1 VRTRKDF
8 FWLWQGCENKKIHE
22 GGVKMQ
28 AITAKRVLIVV
39 IAVLSLSVMFGCAG
53 KEFAPKDPY
62 MYWYYPKEMSDADR
76 AVEAA
81 RQAGKDRQ
89 CPDEFKAA
97 EDLKNRAYEVY
108 AACHTD
114 EAIAMAKEA
123 TAKANA
129 LCPPPP
135 TCELTAAPKEIEQ
148 GQSTTLRLTTSGKV
162 KSAVL
167 DGTEVAATGGT
178 KTVSPTSTTSYTA
191 KVAGPGGSTTCSVNV
206 TVTVQPPPPP
216 PPPARV
222 IDRLTIH
229 VNFDFD
235 KSNIRKA
242 DEAELKKAIDFVRKY
257 PGAKVEL
264 EGHTDSK
271 GTEEYNQKLSEKRAE
286 ATRQY
291 LIKEGAVDKE
301 MISAKGY
308 GELRPVAPNKTK
320 DGKDNPEGRAE
331 NRRVEVLIMSD

>member
-1 VRTRKDF
+1 V
-8 FWLWQGCENKKIHE
+8 KIKNCE

-28 AITAKRVLIVV
+28 AITAKRVFIVV

-62 MYWYYPKEMSDADR
+62 MYWYYPKEMPEADR

-81 RQAGKDRQ
+81 RQAGKDRE
-89 CPDEFKAA
+89 CPAEFKDA

-129 LCPPPP
+129 LCPIPP
-135 TCELTAAPKEIEQ
+135 TCELTAAPEEIEQ
-148 GQSTTLRLTTSGKV
+148 GESVNLRLTTSGKV

-191 KVAGPGGSTTCSVNV
+191 KVVGPAGSTTCSVTV
-206 TVTVQPPPPP
+206 TVTLPPPPP
-216 PPPARV
+216 PPPPAPKARV

-257 PGAKVEL
+257 PDSKVEL
-264 EGHTDSK
+264 EGYTDSK
-271 GTEEYNQKLSEKRAE
+271 GTEQYNQKLSERRAE
-286 ATRQY
+286 AVKQY
-291 LIKEGAVDKE
+291 LIKEGAVDKA
-301 MISAKGY
+301 MISATGY
-308 GELRPVAPNKTK
+308 GESRPIAPNKTQ

-331 NRRVEVLIMSD
+331 NRRVEILIISE

>member
-1 VRTRKDF
+1 
-8 FWLWQGCENKKIHE
+8 
-22 GGVKMQ
+22 MQ

-53 KEFAPKDPY
+53 QEYAPKSPY
-62 MYWYYPKEMSDADR
+62 TYWYYPKELPEADR

-89 CPDEFKAA
+89 CPDEFNAA
-97 EDLKNRAYEVY
+97 WDLKEKAYATY
-108 AACHTD
+108 AACRTQ
-114 EAIAMAKEA
+114 EAIAMAREA
-123 TAKANA
+123 TAMAKA

-135 TCELTAAPKEIEQ
+135 TCDLTAARKEIEQ
-148 GQSTTLRLTTSGKV
+148 GQSATLRLTTSGKV

-191 KVAGPGGSTTCSVNV
+191 KVAGPGGSTTCSVTV
-206 TVTVQPPPPP
+206 TVTVPPPPQPPPPP
-216 PPPARV
+216 PPPPPAARV

-235 KSNIRKA
+235 KSIIRKA

-271 GTEEYNQKLSEKRAE
+271 GTDQYNQKLSERRAE
-286 ATRQY
+286 AVMQY
-291 LIKEGAVDKE
+291 LIKEGAVDKAR
-301 MISAKGY
+301 ISAKGY
-308 GELRPVAPNKTK
+308 GESKPIAANKTPE
-320 DGKDNPEGRAE
+320 GKDNPKGRAE
-331 NRRVEVLIMSD
+331 NRRVEVLIISE